1 VVPPPIACFRRVRS
15 LACYWN
21 DGRFVAQN
29 YTTRLSTPAPPLA
42 LEILEFCGS
51 WRTYEELFARFRSC
65 PRAPLKRLIA
75 LLVQRT
81 LMERRADRQAA
92 RDRPDLIA
100 SWDRWMPEAA
110 FFHFATKDQR
120 YGSQRQLD
128 EYLVAKAATDPP
140 PPPTKAY
147 PETPRTP
154 LPPAASLPPLSEV
167 LRQRRTWRRF
177 GSGPLELEQIATL
190 LGLTWGVQTWVQTRA
205 GPCALKTSPS
215 GGARHAIEAYLLA
228 RKIKGVARGCYYY
241 DPDAHE
247 LALVKRGLTASRL
260 EQYVARQSCYRDAAA
275 VVAMT
280 AVFAR
285 SQWRYGFPRAYRV
298 VLLDAGHLCQTFC
311 LVATALGLAPF
322 CTAALGDST
331 IERDLGLDG
340 VTESVLYACGVG
352 ARPSGVEWAPW
363 PDSPELP
370 PLIPPKH
377 QTRRLRADR
386 PSRGRTRKPGRCT
399 ASSRHIKTGD

>member
-1 VVPPPIACFRRVRS
+1 VVHSPVACVRRAPS
-15 LACYWN
+15 LACYWT

-29 YTTRLSTPAPPLA
+29 YATRVCTPAPPLA
-42 LEILEFCGS
+42 LEILEFCGT
-51 WRTYEELFARFRSC
+51 WRTYDELFAKFRSF

-75 LLVQRT
+75 LLVERT
-81 LMERRADRQAA
+81 LLERGADRQAA
-92 RDRPDLIA
+92 DARADLIA
-100 SWDRWMPEAA
+100 TWDRWMPEAA

-120 YGSQRQLD
+120 YGSQQQLD
-128 EYLVAKAATDPP
+128 DYLVAKVATHPP
-140 PPPTKAY
+140 PPATKTY
-147 PETPRTP
+147 PETPRT
-154 LPPAASLPPLSEV
+154 SLPPTAPLAPLSDV

-190 LGLTWGVQTWVQTRA
+190 LGLTWGVQTWVKTRA

-215 GGARHAIEAYLLA
+215 GGARHAVEAYLLA
-228 RKIKGVARGCYYY
+228 RNVRGVARGCYYY
-241 DPDAHE
+241 DPDAHD

-260 EQYVARQSCYRDAAA
+260 EKYVARQSCYRDVAA
-275 VVAMT
+275 VVVMT

-352 ARPSGVEWAPW
+352 VRPSGVDWAPW

-370 PLIPPKH
+370 PLTPPKH
-377 QTRRLRADR
+377 QLRRPNSDQERR
-386 PSRGRTRKPGRCT
+386 RQRRR
-399 ASSRHIKTGD
+399 